1 MAEQGEEKDKQDD
14 GAKHEPGKREEEGN
28 KPRSKWPLIIAGIA
42 VVVLVIA
49 GLIYWLVTR
58 GEVTTEDA
66 YTDGRSISIA
76 TNTSGYV
83 TALYVDDNTFVHK
96 GDLLMIV
103 DPRTNDSQL
112 AQAKSNLLLAQANL
126 ASAQTNLQIEEVRA
140 PAQLTQAQAQL
151 EQAQAQLANA
161 RRNYNRQVSVNQR
174 ATAATDID
182 QATEQLRTASAQ
194 VKQAEANLAVATL
207 VQQNIET
214 AVQQVAQREAQL
226 AQAQANLKSAEV
238 ALSYNY
244 IRAPQ
249 DGWITMRNVDLGTYL
264 QSGAQVFYIVVPQTW
279 IVANFKETQL
289 NGMRVGQKVTI
300 SVDAFPALKLRGH
313 VQSLQQGSGAVFS
326 AFPAENATGNF
337 VKIVRRVPVK
347 IVIDS
352 GLPASLPM
360 LPLGISVEP
369 TVHER

>member
-14 GAKHEPGKREEEGN
+14 EAKHEPGKREEEDN

-66 YTDGRSISIA
+66 YTDGRSISLA

-249 DGWITMRNVDLGTYL
+249 DGWITMRNVELGTYL

-313 VQSLQQGSGAVFS
+313 VQSMQQGSGAVFS